1 MKPEHYIQTPIGELS
16 TPRKCNVKIKRCEDQ
31 GSNLLEA
38 YRPDGS
44 FIRQKFSGY
53 ESQNRKP
60 FTKKEAED
68 FISGVFEDNVKEFLV
83 LLIGEEIQ

>member
-1 MKPEHYIQTPIGELS
+1 MKAERNVETNIGTLNI
-16 TPRKCNVKIKRCEDQ
+16 PRRATVETKKCPDQ

-44 FIRQKFSGY
+44 FIRQKFNGY

-60 FTKKEAED
+60 FTRDEVEL
-68 FISGVFEDNVKEFLV
+68 FIKGVFENNVNDFLV

>member
-44 FIRQKFSGY
+44 FIRQKFKGY

-60 FTKKEAED
+60 FTRDEVEL
-68 FISGVFEDNVKEFLV
+68 FIKGVFENNIQEFLV
-83 LLIGEEIQ
+83 LLIGEDIQ

>member
-1 MKPEHYIQTPIGELS
+1 MKPERNVETNIGTLNI
-16 TPRKCNVKIKRCEDQ
+16 PRRATVETKKCPDQ